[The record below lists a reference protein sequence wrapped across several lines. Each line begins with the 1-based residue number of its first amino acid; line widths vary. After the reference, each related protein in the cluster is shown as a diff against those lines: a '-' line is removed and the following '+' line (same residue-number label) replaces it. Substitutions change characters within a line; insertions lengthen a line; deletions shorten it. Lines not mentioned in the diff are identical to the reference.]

1 MRFQIS
7 ISDNSFVLLNYINHH
22 HPTHQFHWKPHPSL
36 STCICLSI
44 TLMVSI
50 NRIICNFSVF
60 NYSTGHAQINSIK
73 SIISYLFAV
82 CIDGFPRTTTVLV
95 SPQWWVGVWLIFLC
109 IFVNVII
116 YSDAAICICWLMVGW
131 MWVLLVAMYVSTRR
145 DVSFFFRSQPSLN
158 RVCLSVC

>member
-1 MRFQIS
+1 
-7 ISDNSFVLLNYINHH
+7 
-22 HPTHQFHWKPHPSL
+22 
-36 STCICLSI
+36 
-44 TLMVSI
+44 MVSI

-82 CIDGFPRTTTVLV
+82 CIDGFPPNNNSPSQYTV
-95 SPQWWVGVWLIFLC
+95 VGGGVPVWLIFLC

-131 MWVLLVAMYVSTRR
+131 MWVLLVAMYVVDATRR
-145 DVSFFFRSQPSLN
+145 IVFFQIAAELKP
-158 RVCLSVC
+158 CLSICLLNAVFRIIALAFCVRF

>member
-22 HPTHQFHWKPHPSL
+22 HPTNQFHRKTHPSL
-36 STCICLSI
+36 STCICLLSI

-60 NYSTGHAQINSIK
+60 HYSTGHAQINSIK

-82 CIDGFPRTTTVLV
+82 CIDGFPPNNNSPSQYTV
-95 SPQWWVGVWLIFLC
+95 VGGGVPVWLIFLC

-131 MWVLLVAMYVSTRR
+131 MWVLLVA
-145 DVSFFFRSQPSLN
+145 FI
-158 RVCLSVC
+158 